1 VRPLAGVIVLAA
13 GLRFGTLDA
22 NGFWGDEI
30 STVSLVHMPY
40 PDMLAGVARLEST
53 PPLYYSLAWLW
64 AKLFGTTEVGL
75 RSLSAV
81 LGVGTVPVAYLAAR
95 ELVSRRAALMAATL
109 VAVSPVLVWFSAE
122 ARSYA
127 LLVFLATVALWLFGR
142 ALRTSSVASL
152 TLWAVASALA
162 VTTHYFAV
170 FLAAP
175 QALLLVRRAHRRRS
189 AVAAAG
195 VIAASAATLPL
206 ALHQASFGHAGWI
219 GHTALA
225 GRVAT
230 LPGDLTVGF
239 DARPRALLAAAAA
252 LAVAAG
258 AALAYRHAGGH
269 ERAGAATLGALA
281 LAALAAPTALALAGA
296 DYLDGRNSLAA
307 AIPLVIAVGVG
318 FTAGGRA
325 GRIAAAGLVALSLA
339 VIVSGA
345 GQPKFHSENW
355 RAAAEDLGASNGVR
369 AIVATP
375 GQAGRK
381 PLDYYLS
388 GTPLPW
394 RRDALVREVDVVAL
408 PRQGQSRV
416 EPAYLARLLRL
427 RLPHFRLVRRHLEQG
442 FALLAYRAPRA
453 TPVSQAMLDARVK
466 RGAATVLSMPR
477 PSRARTTHTASPA
490 VKS

>member
-1 VRPLAGVIVLAA
+1 
-13 GLRFGTLDA
+13 
-22 NGFWGDEI
+22 
-30 STVSLVHMPY
+30 
-40 PDMLAGVARLEST
+40 VAI
-53 PPLYYSLAWLW
+53 
-64 AKLFGTTEVGL
+64 
-75 RSLSAV
+75 
-81 LGVGTVPVAYLAAR
+81 
-95 ELVSRRAALMAATL
+95 
-109 VAVSPVLVWFSAE
+109 SPVLVWFSAE

-127 LLVFLATVALWLFGR
+127 LLVFLAAVALWLFAR
-142 ALRTSSVASL
+142 ALRTSSVTSL

-175 QALLLVRRAHRRRS
+175 QAVLLVRRAHRRRS
-189 AVAAAG
+189 AMAAAG

-206 ALHQASFGHAGWI
+206 ALHQASWGPAAWI
-219 GHTALA
+219 GRTPLA
-225 GRVAT
+225 GRVAA

-239 DARPRALLAAAAA
+239 DARPRTLLASASA

-258 AALAYRHAGGH
+258 AALAYRHASGG

-281 LAALAAPTALALAGA
+281 LAALAAPVALALAGA
-296 DYLDGRNSLAA
+296 DYLDGRNSLAV
-307 AIPLVIAVGVG
+307 AIPLAIALGVG
-318 FTAGGRA
+318 FTAAGRA
-325 GRIAAAGLVALSLA
+325 GRIAAAGLVTLSLGVVVA
-339 VIVSGA
+339 EA
-345 GQPKFHSENW
+345 GQPKFHSEDW

-369 AIVATP
+369 AVVATP

-381 PLDYYLS
+381 PLDYYLG

-394 RRDALVREVDVVAL
+394 RRNALVREVDVVAL

-416 EPAYLARLLRL
+416 EPAYLARLFRL
-427 RLPHFRLVRRHLEQG
+427 RLPGFRLVRRHVEHG

-466 RGAATVLSMPR
+466 RGAATVLSIPR
-477 PSRARTTHTASPA
+477 PSRALSTHAASAA